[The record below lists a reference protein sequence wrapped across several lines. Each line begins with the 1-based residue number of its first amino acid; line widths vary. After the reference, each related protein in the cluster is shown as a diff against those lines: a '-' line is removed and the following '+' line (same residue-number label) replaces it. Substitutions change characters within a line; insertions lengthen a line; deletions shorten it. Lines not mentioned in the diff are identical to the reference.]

1 MSHDPIRHLGT
12 QSVDG
17 EDPSEKIDVE
27 RFSVDV
33 PSIGS
38 CHFTLPDGR
47 VLHVVL
53 VPADVSSALKP
64 LVAARAA
71 TDSDPYASHLA
82 DAGMTAA
89 LRAWGAS

>member
-17 EDPSEKIDVE
+17 EDPSEKIDEE

-33 PSIGS
+33 PPGGS

-47 VLHVVL
+47 VLHCVL
-53 VPADVSSALKP
+53 TSAERAAVLKP

-71 TDSDPYASHLA
+71 ADSDPYASHLA

>member
-1 MSHDPIRHLGT
+1 MSHEPIRHLGT

-33 PSIGS
+33 PPSGS
-38 CHFTLPDGR
+38 CRFTLPDGR
-47 VLHVVL
+47 VFHGLL
-53 VPADVSSALKP
+53 MSEPVSSAIKP
-64 LVAARAA
+64 LVRERHGLGRDPTADQLA
-71 TDSDPYASHLA
+71 T
-82 DAGMTAA
+82 AGMTAA

>member
-1 MSHDPIRHLGT
+1 MSHDPIRHYGT

-33 PSIGS
+33 PPGGS

-47 VLHVVL
+47 VFHGLL
-53 VPADVSSALKP
+53 MSATVARTVKP
-64 LVAARAA
+64 LVAARDAI
-71 TDSDPYASHLA
+71 DSDPYASHLA
-82 DAGMTAA
+82 DAGMTSA